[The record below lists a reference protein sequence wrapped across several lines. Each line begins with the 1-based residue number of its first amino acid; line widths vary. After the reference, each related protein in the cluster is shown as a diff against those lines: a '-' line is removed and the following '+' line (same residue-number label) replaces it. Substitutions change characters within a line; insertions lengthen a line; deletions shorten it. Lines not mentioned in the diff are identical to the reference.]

1 MTQKKNDNSTK
12 EQSTKNTHKTKDRV
26 KQTPHVDFTCLGGM
40 MEHNKV

>member
-26 KQTPHVDFTCLGGM
+26 KQTPLKSGVNSSAPEG
-40 MEHNKV
+40 